1 MGDQVGK
8 VWLVGAGPGDAGLF
22 TCKGYDVLQQAD
34 VVVYDALVGDG
45 VLALVPRGARTI
57 DVGKRA
63 ANHTMPQ
70 EQISR
75 VLLDEALAGNKVVRL
90 KGGDPFVFGRG
101 GEEIELLVEHGVP
114 FEVVP
119 GITSAI
125 AVPAYNGIPVTH
137 RDFTSSLHIITGHKR
152 AGADYDID
160 FEALVR
166 TKGTLV
172 FLMGVRSLPDI
183 MAGLM
188 DAGMDPETPAAV
200 LQEGTTAGQRRV
212 VATVATLPKAAEEA
226 RIAAPAIIVVGGV
239 CGLADEFAWREQLP
253 LQGCKVLVTRP
264 AGLVSTMSERLRKL
278 GAEVL
283 DLPAIATVALEVDGA
298 EGGEVP
304 ADSGVGSVVGSVAS
318 SVIGSVAGPKVA
330 LADALARLGTYDWLV
345 FTSPSGV
352 RTFFDQMLQAGI
364 DFRRIANARFAALGQ
379 GTAKELRKHGF
390 IADLVPKVATGEE
403 LGRALADEAAP
414 SSKVLIPRARIGNA
428 RLVDEL
434 VVAGHEV
441 DDVPTYDTVPVTGG
455 LVDVAGEL
463 SQGKIFCVA
472 FTSSS
477 GVRAFAAAHPDV
489 DLSDVRAACIGEQT
503 RATAAGLGMR
513 TWTASD
519 ATMDALADLIVE
531 MYHTESNH

>member
-1 MGDQVGK
+1 MSETMGK

-22 TCKGYDVLQQAD
+22 TRKGYDVLQQAD

-45 VLALVPRGARTI
+45 VLSCVPRGARTI

-70 EQISR
+70 ERISQ
-75 VLLDEALAGNKVVRL
+75 VLLDEALAGNNVVRL
-90 KGGDPFVFGRG
+90 KGGDPFLFGRG
-101 GEEIELLVEHGVP
+101 GEELELLAAHNVP

-183 MAGLM
+183 MVGLVN
-188 DAGMDPETPAAV
+188 AGMNPDTPAAV

-212 VATVATLPKAAEEA
+212 VATVGTLVSEAEKAQ
-226 RIAAPAIIVVGGV
+226 IAAPAIIIVGGV
-239 CGLADEFAWREQLP
+239 AALADQFAWYEKLP
-253 LQGCKVLVTRP
+253 LAGCKVVVTRP
-264 AGLVSTMSERLRKL
+264 AELISTMSTRLRAL

-283 DLPAIATVALEVDGA
+283 EMPAVATVPIRDNEALKWALEG
-298 EGGEVP
+298 
-304 ADSGVGSVVGSVAS
+304 
-318 SVIGSVAGPKVA
+318 IA
-330 LADALARLGTYDWLV
+330 LYDWLV

-352 RTFFDQMLQAGI
+352 RIFFDEMVKAGV
-364 DFRRIANARFAALGQ
+364 DHRLVMANMAALGQ
-379 GTAKELRKHGF
+379 GTASELRKHGYL
-390 IADLVPKVATGEE
+390 ADLVPEEATGEA
-403 LGRALADEAAP
+403 LGRTLAQMAQP
-414 SSKVLIPRARIGNA
+414 NSKILVPRARIGNP
-428 RLVDEL
+428 EL
-434 VVAGHEV
+434 VEELVAAGHRVE
-441 DDVPTYDTVPVTGG
+441 DVPTYDTVPLSGG
-455 LVDVAGEL
+455 LVDIASEFERGR
-463 SQGKIFCVA
+463 IFCVA

-477 GVRAFAAAHPDV
+477 GVRAFVEANPELDFAKV
-489 DLSDVRAACIGEQT
+489 QAACIGEKT
-503 RATAAGLGMR
+503 RATAEGLGMR
-513 TWTASD
+513 TWMASE
-519 ATMDALADLIVE
+519 ATMDSLTALIVRQFE
-531 MYHTESNH
+531 AR